1 MHGQVRVAHVR
12 PAERHMCRSN
22 NAYRGGAIRSN
33 NAHRGGAMYAAGCHE
48 RAPMP
53 ARSPQHAALGL
64 AIREL
69 RRASGISQE
78 ALAANCG
85 LHRTYVG
92 GIERGERNVSFAN
105 LLRIADAL
113 AVRPSELLERSER
126 HLREA

>member
-1 MHGQVRVAHVR
+1 MA
-12 PAERHMCRSN
+12 
-22 NAYRGGAIRSN
+22 
-33 NAHRGGAMYAAGCHE
+33 
-48 RAPMP
+48 

-78 ALAANCG
+78 AFAASCS
-85 LHRTYVG
+85 LHRTYIG

-113 AVRPSELLERSER
+113 RVRPSVLLQRYEHR
-126 HLREA
+126 LADGAAPPAG